1 MFAITLTGL
10 AFAAPAESPAR
21 PASIPERWLLKLMP
35 KELPKLPEAFSKT
48 TWTEQHNPRAGG
60 GWIDWYAFA
69 PEAGEVTVT
78 RRNFRGFDADAGT
91 KGVTVRTAPRRPRRA
106 RGVRPQAFHGR
117 AFGVEEV
124 EGGVHGAVEPRRGG
138 RGAAERLISSIQRRT
153 REGEV

>member
-78 RRNFRGFDADAGT
+78 RQNFRGFDADAGT
-91 KGVTVRTAPRRPRRA
+91 KGVTVRTAPLAVHGVIVEYDRKLFTVA
-106 RGVRPQAFHGR
+106 LSEWKKSKVESTVLLNLGAAVEVRPN
-117 AFGVEEV
+117 V
-124 EGGVHGAVEPRRGG
+124 
-138 RGAAERLISSIQRRT
+138 
-153 REGEV
+153 